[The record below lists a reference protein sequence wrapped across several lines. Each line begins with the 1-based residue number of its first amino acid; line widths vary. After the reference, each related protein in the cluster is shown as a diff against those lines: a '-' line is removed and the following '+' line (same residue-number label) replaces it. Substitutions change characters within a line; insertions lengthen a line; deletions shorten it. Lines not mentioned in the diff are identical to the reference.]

1 MPMKLN
7 SHLLEAPIEING
19 CTQVVVEDVA
29 AYAAIVLACH
39 RYGEESDLKLFN
51 NDCKSLK
58 SSEVVTITDIFNYN
72 INTSAILKQIH
83 SEIEDQLNEK
93 PAVKTEIEQL
103 TNQITELIN
112 VEVLNH
118 ELDLELD
125 EITIQEVLIALG
137 VKIEVDTDTL
147 FEKVLEIFQVFK
159 YLRNKKLLILVNT
172 ASYFTTEELNEMAQF
187 VSLLQMN
194 VLMIEPKLTD
204 ANITQ
209 YILDSDFFLTIKHGK
224 MK

>member
-7 SHLLEAPIEING
+7 NHLLEAPIEING
-19 CTQVVVEDVA
+19 CTQFVVEDVA

-83 SEIEDQLNEK
+83 SEIEDQLNEN

-112 VEVLNH
+112 AEVLNH

-159 YLRNKKLLILVNT
+159 YLRNKKLLILVNV

-187 VSLLQMN
+187 ASLLQTN
-194 VLMIEPKLTD
+194 VLMIEPKPTD

-209 YILDSDFFLTIKHGK
+209 YILDLDFFLTIKHGK

>member
-19 CTQVVVEDVA
+19 CTQFVVEDVA

-83 SEIEDQLNEK
+83 SEIEDQLNEN

-112 VEVLNH
+112 AEVLNH

-159 YLRNKKLLILVNT
+159 YLRNKKLLILVNV

-187 VSLLQMN
+187 ASLLQTN
-194 VLMIEPKLTD
+194 VLMIEPKPTD

-209 YILDSDFFLTIKHGK
+209 YILDLDFFLTIKHGK